1 MILLHNAT
9 YAQMNFNI
17 NKLIRM
23 SRLNPGEIEL
33 YLFYAGHGQHDA
45 DSEETYLIPVDVSIS
60 SPTAGLKL
68 EKLYADLGSSRARKT
83 YVFMDAC
90 YSGVGR
96 GIVIK
101 PKETPVNGNIVVFTS
116 TSSTQRSMP
125 YKEKQHGMF
134 TYYLLDNIRKHG
146 GKVSVGTLYEDT
158 RREVVKNSIW
168 INNSEQTPEL
178 LSGEGIEAG
187 WRDWTL

>member
-1 MILLHNAT
+1 M
-9 YAQMNFNI
+9 
-17 NKLIRM
+17 
-23 SRLNPGEIEL
+23 
-33 YLFYAGHGQHDA
+33 
-45 DSEETYLIPVDVSIS
+45 PVDVSIS
-60 SPTAGLKL
+60 SPTAGIKL
-68 EKLYADLGSSRARKT
+68 EKLYADLGTSQAKKT

-101 PKETPVNGNIVVFTS
+101 PKEALINGNTVVFTA

-134 TYYLLDNIRKHG
+134 TYFLLKALRDSG
-146 GKVSVGTLYEDT
+146 GKATVGTLFEAT
-158 RREVVKNSIW
+158 RKDVVKNSIW

-178 LSGEGIEAG
+178 LTGEGIETG
-187 WRDWTL
+187 WEGWTL